1 MPIPDQA
8 NNVIAW
14 DDNQYIGVADTFDS
28 WRKKTNGLKPYIDAA
43 DSQTSAVK
51 IFEKTGGLTLSTTA
65 WTDLQTRAGGGQ
77 DGTIYDWTKFK
88 RLGVHT
94 GTTNYGTTLGS
105 YMEISTAVLKLV
117 TTNEVFTTMVPF
129 YDGDGKSYAYIQIKY
144 KDVNTLQAKYGGT
157 ISVTDAKPVIYF
169 IYGIN

>member
-1 MPIPDQA
+1 MSIPSTEVITWDA
-8 NNVIAW
+8 NT
-14 DDNQYIGVADTFDS
+14 YLGTGDTFET

-51 IFEKTGGLTLSTTA
+51 IFEKTGGLTLSAAA

-88 RLGVHT
+88 RLGFHT
-94 GTTNYGTTLGS
+94 GTTNFGTTLGS

-129 YDGDGKSYAYIQIKY
+129 YDEQGKSYAYIEIKY
-144 KDVNTLQAKYGGT
+144 KDVNTFQVKYAGT
-157 ISVTDAKPVIYF
+157 ISVTAAKPVIYF